1 MTETKTNQAFA
12 LAALLLASAALVLT
26 AYSNDRGILVMM
38 HYLCPAVFCFTG
50 ITLLA
55 GKYRGQIDLWMGA
68 AFTGWYVLSRIL
80 LKELYLDDS
89 FGVFSNLCCVYL
101 LAFPFAHCMDDGQ
114 KKNGLKAAAAVFAAG
129 YGVLAWLGVLAACVQ
144 HSITLPW
151 LGTVISF
158 AELDFRLSTG
168 IHPNVTACI
177 FFVALLMGIWLIT
190 QLRSRLARLV
200 VLVLCIGAYAGIAL
214 TDSRTVIVQTALF
227 AAYMVFAAVLH
238 SGMQGKRKRTVA
250 ALAAAAVS
258 IVLVYRSFGL
268 VTEGILALA
277 NRLTAHAEAAG
288 GQLVTNRGVLNDMKT
303 LVIRGQIY
311 KDSFRLIQEQP
322 RILLAGV
329 RETELTS
336 LIHRYTAAAH
346 AHSAHLQ
353 TLISMGLPAL
363 LMALFFTVRAV
374 WASVRMAFSKQARFS
389 DRLLAGMLLAFLAG
403 TLTEPYLFVEH
414 LTIANMPF
422 FLIFGYVLEAERA
435 LRK

>member
-1 MTETKTNQAFA
+1 MNETKTNKAFA

-26 AYSNDRGILVMM
+26 AYSNERGILVIM

-55 GKYRGQIDLWMGA
+55 GRYRGQMDLWVGA
-68 AFTGWYVLSRIL
+68 AFAGWYVLSRIL

-114 KKNGLKAAAAVFAAG
+114 KKNGLKAASAVFAAG
-129 YGVLAWLGVLAACVQ
+129 YGALAWIGVLAACFQ
-144 HSITLPW
+144 RSITLPW

-177 FFVALLMGIWLIT
+177 FLIALLLGIWLIT
-190 QLRSRLARLV
+190 QLRSRPGRLA

-214 TDSRTVIVQTALF
+214 TDSRTAILQTGLF
-227 AAYMVFAAVLH
+227 AAFMVFVAVLH
-238 SGMQGKRKRTVA
+238 SGMPGKWKRTA
-250 ALAAAAVS
+250 AAFAAAAVCV
-258 IVLVYRSFGL
+258 VLVYKSFGL
-268 VTEGILALA
+268 VTEGILAVA
-277 NRLTAHAEAAG
+277 NRLAAHAEAAG
-288 GQLVTNRGVLNDMKT
+288 GHLVTNRGVLNDTKT
-303 LVIRGQIY
+303 LLIRGQIY
-311 KDSFRLIQEQP
+311 KDSFRLIQEHP
-322 RILLAGV
+322 GILLAGV
-329 RETELTS
+329 RETELAS
-336 LIHRYTAAAH
+336 LIHQYTAAAH

-363 LMALFFTVRAV
+363 MMALFFTFRAI
-374 WASVRMAFSKQARFS
+374 WASARIAFSDKARFS
-389 DRLLAGMLLAFLAG
+389 DRMLAGILLALLAG

-422 FLIFGYVLEAERA
+422 FLVFGYVLQAERA
-435 LRK
+435 LRR